1 MKHFRACVPP
11 LCRPDL
17 EFPSVETVG
26 RFPGQEAVVL
36 RKPDALL
43 PHADSVAIATRFTFV
58 GDAEFVAQRARAE
71 RVALVVDIRR
81 AW

>member
-1 MKHFRACVPP
+1 M
-11 LCRPDL
+11 
-17 EFPSVETVG
+17 
-26 RFPGQEAVVL
+26 

-58 GDAEFVAQRARAE
+58 GDAELVAERARAE
-71 RVALVVDIRR
+71 RVALVVDIGR